1 MAWKEMLADCNHD
14 GSAIVQIEKLKQV
27 VNQSNSRKFS
37 GGLLSFIDKFQT
49 SIEELGSLKPTYAE
63 DKVKLDA
70 LMTALR
76 KVPSETAYYLDYI
89 QDKGLDFP

>member
-14 GSAIVQIEKLKQV
+14 GLAIVQIEKPKQV
-27 VNQSNSRKFS
+27 VNQSYSRKFQ

-63 DKVKLDA
+63 DEVKLDA

-76 KVPSETAYYLDYI
+76 KVPSETAY
-89 QDKGLDFP
+89 